1 MATPKLYVL
10 GDDQIKAALTA
21 VLPRI
26 RKTVLRKAMRQGAR
40 MAAKK
45 AKANAKV
52 AFTSRSGL
60 LYRAIRGDVTG
71 GKKGKDPIARVR
83 IHPGVSAIYKNKKR
97 RPAAYAHLVE
107 YGSKKKNVRARPFM
121 HGVFDD
127 PEIFAAIK
135 KVAQIEFKKEMK
147 KRTIGV

>member
-10 GDDQIKAALTA
+10 GDDQVKAALTA
-21 VLPRI
+21 VLPRV
-26 RKTVLRKAMRQGAR
+26 RKVVLRKAMRQGAKL
-40 MAAKK
+40 AAKK
-45 AKANAKV
+45 AKANAKI

-71 GKKGKDPIARVR
+71 GKHGKDPIARVR

-97 RPAAYAHLVE
+97 RPSAYAHLVE

-147 KRTIGV
+147 KKVIGV

>member
-1 MATPKLYVL
+1 VANPKLYIL
-10 GDDQIKAALTA
+10 GDDQVKAALTA

-45 AKANAKV
+45 AKANAKT
-52 AFTSRSGL
+52 AFTNRSGL

-71 GKKGKDPIARVR
+71 GKNGKDPIARVR
-83 IHPGVSAIYKNKKR
+83 IHPGVFAIYKNKKR
-97 RPAAYAHLVE
+97 RPSAYAHLVE
-107 YGSKKKNVRARPFM
+107 YGATKINVRARPFM

-127 PEIFAAIK
+127 SEIFAAIK
-135 KVAQIEFKKEMK
+135 NVAQIEFKKEMK
-147 KRTIGV
+147 KRTIGI

>member
-10 GDDQIKAALTA
+10 GDDQVKAALTA

-45 AKANAKV
+45 AKANAKI

-60 LYRAIRGDVTG
+60 LYSAIRGDVTG

-83 IHPGVSAIYKNKKR
+83 IHPSVAGIYQGRKR
-97 RPAAYAHLVE
+97 RPSAYAHLVE
-107 YGSKKKNVRARPFM
+107 YGSMKRNVRARSFM
-121 HGVFDD
+121 RGVFDD
-127 PEIFAAIK
+127 PDIFAAIK
-135 KVAQIEFKKEMK
+135 RTAQIEFKKEMK
-147 KRTIGV
+147 KKVVGV